1 MKNPILIKGGMRWI
15 IVLAALSGNAMLAQ
29 SLVGTWQG
37 TVQAAKEFRIVVK
50 ISTTDTD
57 ALKTVLYS
65 IDQLPQGFPAAVNL
79 QGSTVK
85 LSVPGVGGAYEG
97 KLNAD
102 GNSIAGNWSQG
113 SRPYPLTL
121 TRATSQTAWTIPD
134 APARKA
140 MPADADPV
148 FEVATIKL
156 SRPDESLSIQVSPGG
171 RQFTATNA
179 SLRELITFA
188 YEIHPRQVTGG
199 PAWLETEK
207 YDLVARADVEGMPSY
222 KQLRTMLRKLLADRF
237 QLNFH
242 REQKELTVYTIVPGK
257 TGPKLTSSDGDPNGL
272 PSLGF
277 RGLGSLYARNANM
290 SDFAGLM
297 QTLVLDR
304 PVVDRSGVSGRYDFT
319 LNWTAD
325 ESQFGGRPGQAPHRP
340 ANADVPPDLY
350 TAIQQQ
356 LGLKMESARLPV
368 EVLVIDRVE
377 KPSDN

>member
-1 MKNPILIKGGMRWI
+1 MKNLTRWI
-15 IVLAALSGNAMLAQ
+15 TVLAALSGNAMLAQ

-37 TVQAAKEFRIVVK
+37 TVQAAKELRIVIK
-50 ISTTDTD
+50 ISTTDSD
-57 ALKTVLYS
+57 ALKAVMYS
-65 IDQLPQGFPAAVNL
+65 IDQLPQGFPGTVNL
-79 QGSTVK
+79 QGSAVK

-113 SRPYPLTL
+113 PRPYPLTL
-121 TRATSQTAWTIPD
+121 TRADSQTAWAIPD
-134 APARKA
+134 APVRKA
-140 MPADADPV
+140 MPVDADPV
-148 FEVATIKL
+148 FEVATVKL
-156 SRPDESLSIQVSPGG
+156 SRPDESLSIQLSPGG
-171 RQFTATNA
+171 RQFTATNT

-188 YEIHPRQVTGG
+188 YGIHSRQVAGG

-207 YDLVARADVEGMPSY
+207 YDLLARADVEGMPSD
-222 KQLRTMLRKLLADRF
+222 KQLRTMVRKLLADRF

-242 REQKELTVYTIVPGK
+242 REKKELTVYTIVPGK
-257 TGPKLTSSDGDPNGL
+257 TGPKLTSSADDPNGL

-277 RGLGSLYARNANM
+277 RGLGSLFARNANM

-297 QTLVLDR
+297 QTIVLDR

-319 LNWTAD
+319 LDWTAD
-325 ESQFGGRPGQAPHRP
+325 ESQFRGLPGQAPQRP
-340 ANADVPPDLY
+340 DNADVPPDLY

-377 KPSDN
+377 RPSEN

>member
-1 MKNPILIKGGMRWI
+1 MKKLMRWI
-15 IVLAALSGNAMLAQ
+15 FVLAALSGNAMLAQ
-29 SLVGTWQG
+29 SLAGTWQG
-37 TVQAAKEFRIVVK
+37 TVQAAKMFRIVIR

-57 ALKTVLYS
+57 SLKAVLYS
-65 IDQLPQGFPAAVNL
+65 IDQLQQGFPGAVNL
-79 QGSTVK
+79 QGSNVK
-85 LSVPGVGGAYEG
+85 LSVPGIGGAYEG
-97 KLNAD
+97 KLSAD

-113 SRPYPLTL
+113 PRSYPLTV
-121 TRATSQTAWTIPD
+121 TRATDQTAWTIPD

-207 YDLVARADVEGMPSY
+207 YDLLARADVEGMPSY
-222 KQLRTMLRKLLADRF
+222 TQLRTMLRKLLADRF

-257 TGPKLTSSDGDPNGL
+257 TGPKLTSSEDDPNGL

-277 RGLGSLYARNANM
+277 RGLGALFARNANM

-297 QTLVLDR
+297 QTIVLDR

-325 ESQFGGRPGQAPHRP
+325 ESQFGGRPGQAPQWP